1 MMRLAEVMALLEA
14 RYPAEWAEHWD
25 KVGLVTGRP
34 AQPVNRVL
42 CVVDVTP
49 ETVAEALSLKADLI
63 LAHHP
68 LLLKGV
74 SSVAAVTPAGTMIH
88 DMIANDVALFVA
100 HTNADIASPGVSDAL
115 ADVLGIV
122 GRMPLKP
129 AKFPATG
136 DGRGHGRV
144 GRLPV
149 QLPLREFAQLAAR
162 VLPTGDLGVRIAG
175 DPAKRITLVAVC
187 GGSGDEFLPQAREMG
202 VDVYLTGDLK
212 HHRTA
217 DHLLEGGPALIDA
230 GHWATEQPWLSEV
243 AQWLQKKTGIEAVVS
258 AVRTDPWT
266 MHVYGHNRPL

>member
-1 MMRLAEVMALLEA
+1 MMRLAELMVLFEA

-25 KVGLVTGRP
+25 RVGLVTGRP
-34 AQPVNRVL
+34 EQSIHRVL
-42 CVVDVTP
+42 CVIDVTP
-49 ETVAEALSLKADLI
+49 DTVAEAIALKADLI

-74 SSVAAVTPAGTMIH
+74 SSVAAVNPAGRMIH
-88 DMIANDVALFVA
+88 ELIANDVALFVA

-115 ADVLGIV
+115 ADALGIV
-122 GRMPLKP
+122 GRMPLRP

-149 QLPLREFAQLAAR
+149 VMPLREFAQLAAR

-187 GGSGDEFLPQAREMG
+187 GGSGDEFLPQARELG

-212 HHRTA
+212 HHKA
-217 DHLLEGGPALIDA
+217 SDHLLEGGPALIDA
-230 GHWATEQPWLSEV
+230 GHWATEQPWLAEV
-243 AQWLQKKTGIEAVVS
+243 AQWLQKEASLETVVS
-258 AVRTDPWT
+258 SVRTDPWT
-266 MHVYGHNRPL
+266 AHVYGNFAR